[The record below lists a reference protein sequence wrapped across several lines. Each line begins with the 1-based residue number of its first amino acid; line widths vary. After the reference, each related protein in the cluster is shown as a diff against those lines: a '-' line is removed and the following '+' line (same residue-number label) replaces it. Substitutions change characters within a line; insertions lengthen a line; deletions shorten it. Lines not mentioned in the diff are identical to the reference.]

1 MPWIDKENYLSNYNN
16 LKRKYNKSRANLIGR
31 ERRKSFSE
39 ERNHL
44 KSGVSNSPLPCFIKI
59 TFPLLQLSRDNRITP
74 AEKFPYYSSKKPREC
89 ERVCAHN
96 WRNYGCCSLNNK
108 RAKDERKKERKENES
123 LSFSLS
129 FLPSSFETAF
139 VEEKGQ
145 VGKRRFKANAIL
157 DIRFPVRSLFPAF
170 LFTFFLCVV
179 SLIAR
184 SGLENYLPLP
194 RALRRGK
201 RERKER
207 NERGEKLVL
216 VAEWRTFLA
225 RELFNVSSTGTGND
239 VEWRD

>member
-1 MPWIDKENYLSNYNN
+1 MPRIDKKNHPSNYNN

-108 RAKDERKKERKENES
+108 RAKKERKTNLYHS
-123 LSFSLS
+123 LSLSL
-129 FLPSSFETAF
+129 FPSFETAF
-139 VEEKGQ
+139 VEERGQ

-179 SLIAR
+179 SLIAL
-184 SGLENYLPLP
+184 SGPENYLPLP

-201 RERKER
+201 KER
-207 NERGEKLVL
+207 EERG
-216 VAEWRTFLA
+216 T
-225 RELFNVSSTGTGND
+225 REGRSWFS
-239 VEWRD
+239 

>member
-1 MPWIDKENYLSNYNN
+1 MPRIDKKNHPSNYNN
-16 LKRKYNKSRANLIGR
+16 LKRKYNKSWANLIGR

-108 RAKDERKKERKENES
+108 RAKDERKKERKTNLYHS
-123 LSFSLS
+123 LSLF
-129 FLPSSFETAF
+129 PSFETAF
-139 VEEKGQ
+139 VEERRQ

-184 SGLENYLPLP
+184 SGPENYLPLP

-201 RERKER
+201 KER
-207 NERGEKLVL
+207 EERG
-216 VAEWRTFLA
+216 T
-225 RELFNVSSTGTGND
+225 REGRSWFS
-239 VEWRD
+239 

>member
-16 LKRKYNKSRANLIGR
+16 LKRKYNKSWANLIGR

-108 RAKDERKKERKENES
+108 RAKDERKKERKTNLYHSLS
-123 LSFSLS
+123 LSFPPLSRPRLSKRRDKWGSGGSRQMQSSILDSLFALYFQPFFSRSSSAS
-129 FLPSSFETAF
+129 FRWLPALASRIISPSLERC
-139 VEEKGQ
+139 VEEKE
-145 VGKRRFKANAIL
+145 R
-157 DIRFPVRSLFPAF
+157 
-170 LFTFFLCVV
+170 
-179 SLIAR
+179 
-184 SGLENYLPLP
+184 E
-194 RALRRGK
+194 K
-201 RERKER
+201 RE
-207 NERGEKLVL
+207 
-216 VAEWRTFLA
+216 T
-225 RELFNVSSTGTGND
+225 REGRSWFS
-239 VEWRD
+239 

>member
-1 MPWIDKENYLSNYNN
+1 MPRIDKKNHPSNNN

-108 RAKDERKKERKENES
+108 RAKKERKTNLYHS
-123 LSFSLS
+123 L
-129 FLPSSFETAF
+129 
-139 VEEKGQ
+139 
-145 VGKRRFKANAIL
+145 
-157 DIRFPVRSLFPAF
+157 SLFPSL
-170 LFTFFLCVV
+170 LFRDRVCRREGT
-179 SLIAR
+179 
-184 SGLENYLPLP
+184 SGEAEVQGKCNP
-194 RALRRGK
+194 RY
-201 RERKER
+201 
-207 NERGEKLVL
+207 
-216 VAEWRTFLA
+216 
-225 RELFNVSSTGTGND
+225 
-239 VEWRD
+239 